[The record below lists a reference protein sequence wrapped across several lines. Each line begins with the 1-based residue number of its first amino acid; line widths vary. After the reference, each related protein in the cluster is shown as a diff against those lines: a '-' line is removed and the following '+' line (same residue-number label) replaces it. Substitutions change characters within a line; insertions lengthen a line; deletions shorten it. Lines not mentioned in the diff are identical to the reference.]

1 MLRKRSVSLVSC
13 KYEAVIESAWK
24 QTKVRV
30 WVKLVA
36 DKGCRHWRQ
45 TDSRRRLGPLP
56 LAETMQ
62 TVRCCHVSTLH
73 STSSFFLFFL
83 RLSCLPRPAELA
95 FDRVVP
101 TLHYLGTLNSRYGIV
116 MMTFAAR
123 QSSVWLSWSPITP
136 PSSSEPI
143 LAALC
148 STTYFT
154 QGLSSR
160 SHLNIRCR
168 KCWSDVLFTALIH
181 DCLSEFLFV

>member
-73 STSSFFLFFL
+73 STSSFFLFFSPVVLSPPPGWAGL
-83 RLSCLPRPAELA
+83 RSGRADSALSRDSEL
-95 FDRVVP
+95 
-101 TLHYLGTLNSRYGIV
+101 
-116 MMTFAAR
+116 
-123 QSSVWLSWSPITP
+123 SVWYSYDDLRCKTNTWSPITP